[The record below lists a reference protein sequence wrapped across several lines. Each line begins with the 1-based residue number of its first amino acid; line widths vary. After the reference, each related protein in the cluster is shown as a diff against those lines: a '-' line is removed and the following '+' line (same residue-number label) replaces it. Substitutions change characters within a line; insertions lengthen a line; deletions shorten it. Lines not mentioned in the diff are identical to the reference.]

1 MQTPPLCMTHVVAYT
16 AHIRLTLNGWFKA
29 SSQRCYSTNTSSF
42 RTQTRYMKRSCEFEQ
57 LDAAAVMYGSAGLP
71 ELIPPACALRPSAV
85 LPYSPGPGAGDR
97 HGAQLSSNPRRM
109 HRAPKLGQIGRS
121 KRVDID
127 DEDLDDIMNNNR
139 SFPLS
144 ISVSPVA

>member
-1 MQTPPLCMTHVVAYT
+1 
-16 AHIRLTLNGWFKA
+16 
-29 SSQRCYSTNTSSF
+29 
-42 RTQTRYMKRSCEFEQ
+42 MKSSCELDQ

-71 ELIPPACALRPSAV
+71 ELIPSACAMRPSAV

-109 HRAPKLGQIGRS
+109 HRTPKLGQIGRS
-121 KRVDID
+121 RRVDID
-127 DEDLDDIMNNNR
+127 DEDLDDVMNNNR

>member
-1 MQTPPLCMTHVVAYT
+1 
-16 AHIRLTLNGWFKA
+16 
-29 SSQRCYSTNTSSF
+29 
-42 RTQTRYMKRSCEFEQ
+42 MKRSCEFEQ
-57 LDAAAVMYGSAGLP
+57 IDAAAVMYGSAGLP
-71 ELIPPACALRPSAV
+71 ELIPNAGALRPSAV

-97 HGAQLSSNPRRM
+97 HGAQLASNPRRM

>member
-1 MQTPPLCMTHVVAYT
+1 
-16 AHIRLTLNGWFKA
+16 
-29 SSQRCYSTNTSSF
+29 
-42 RTQTRYMKRSCEFEQ
+42 MKRSCEFEK
-57 LDAAAVMYGSAGLP
+57 LNTAAVMYGSAGLP
-71 ELIPPACALRPSAV
+71 ELIPPTCTLRPSAV
-85 LPYSPGPGAGDR
+85 LPYSPGPASGDGP
-97 HGAQLSSNPRRM
+97 GAQLSSHPRRM

-121 KRVDID
+121 KRVDLD

>member
-1 MQTPPLCMTHVVAYT
+1 
-16 AHIRLTLNGWFKA
+16 
-29 SSQRCYSTNTSSF
+29 
-42 RTQTRYMKRSCEFEQ
+42 MKRSCEFEK

-97 HGAQLSSNPRRM
+97 HGAQLSSNPRMM

-121 KRVDID
+121 KRVDLD

-139 SFPLS
+139 SFPIS
-144 ISVSPVA
+144 ISVSPIA